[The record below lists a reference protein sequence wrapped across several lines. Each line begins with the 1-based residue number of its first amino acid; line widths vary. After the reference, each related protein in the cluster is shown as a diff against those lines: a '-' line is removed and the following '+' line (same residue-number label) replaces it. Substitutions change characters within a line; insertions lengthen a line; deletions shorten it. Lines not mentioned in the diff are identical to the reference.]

1 MGTERKQAATTIRHR
16 GSTVSGETVT
26 IASGGTAGVQ
36 GSAVKADQALSI
48 QAKNVVIESVADSH
62 THTDKT
68 QAVNG
73 EVRMGQGDP
82 SGSLTQA
89 DSKTKRGYL
98 RQVVSQLTGQSV
110 AINAEE
116 DLTVA
121 GGDVTVTV
129 NTVNNVRTIILNSK
143 DYIYIPDL
151 REYSM
156 V

>member
-1 MGTERKQAATTIRHR
+1 
-16 GSTVSGETVT
+16 
-26 IASGGTAGVQ
+26 
-36 GSAVKADQALSI
+36 
-48 QAKNVVIESVADSH
+48 
-62 THTDKT
+62 
-68 QAVNG
+68 
-73 EVRMGQGDP
+73 
-82 SGSLTQA
+82 
-89 DSKTKRGYL
+89 
-98 RQVVSQLTGQSV
+98 V

>member
-1 MGTERKQAATTIRHR
+1 LLLKF
-16 GSTVSGETVT
+16 
-26 IASGGTAGVQ
+26 
-36 GSAVKADQALSI
+36 
-48 QAKNVVIESVADSH
+48 
-62 THTDKT
+62 
-68 QAVNG
+68 
-73 EVRMGQGDP
+73 
-82 SGSLTQA
+82 
-89 DSKTKRGYL
+89 
-98 RQVVSQLTGQSV
+98 RQLVSQLTGQSV